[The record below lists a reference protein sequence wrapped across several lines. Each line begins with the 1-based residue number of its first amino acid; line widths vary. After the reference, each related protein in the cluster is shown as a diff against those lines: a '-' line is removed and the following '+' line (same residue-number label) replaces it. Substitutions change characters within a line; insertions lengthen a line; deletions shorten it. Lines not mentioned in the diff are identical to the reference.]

1 MIILDSVCRFWP
13 GKYQKAA
20 RKHPDAATMQ
30 RYFSKVRQISGQD
43 WMHRLI
49 MVLCSASGSMTLEDG
64 AKRAGKLDPAARLS
78 SELMEGHTRN
88 TSSFARKRIAVF
100 RRSGNKHSFSN
111 RLHEQCMKAIFLE
124 TKACTNLNALPGICA
139 VNIQYQNRQSS
150 LIRRFPVK
158 LVRKRRLLNGDKS
171 S

>member
-1 MIILDSVCRFWP
+1 MARIFMIILDSVCRFWP

-100 RRSGNKHSFSN
+100 RHSGNEN
-111 RLHEQCMKAIFLE
+111 RPGACQAGCIF
-124 TKACTNLNALPGICA
+124 A
-139 VNIQYQNRQSS
+139 
-150 LIRRFPVK
+150 
-158 LVRKRRLLNGDKS
+158 GDKILGQPCAGPFLLS
-171 S
+171 VSYIGIIVHHGSEGRA